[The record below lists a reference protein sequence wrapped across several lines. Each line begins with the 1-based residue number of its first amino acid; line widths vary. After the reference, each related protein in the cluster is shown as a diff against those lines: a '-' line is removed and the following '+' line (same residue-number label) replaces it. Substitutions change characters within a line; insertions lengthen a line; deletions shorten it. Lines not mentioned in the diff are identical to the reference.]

1 MKKKDLKIQ
10 LKLQDTIIENYK
22 NQEMEDRRK
31 IFELYQKLDEVENR
45 LSDALCNLIDV
56 KKNKLLLKKMR
67 LIENIV
73 NN

>member
-22 NQEMEDRRK
+22 NQEIEDRRK
-31 IFELYQKLDEVENR
+31 IFELYQKLDEAENR
-45 LSDALCNLIDV
+45 LNDALCNLIDV